1 MVLMRKWGEAVGR
14 ERGPL
19 HAAPEWRTWDRSSK
33 PAAFPLLVPVAGT
46 VKVSLHLVGPQNLLG
61 GFVAMPSLEPTDR
74 RPTGSGT
81 LSVSNSF
88 GK

>member
-19 HAAPEWRTWDRSSK
+19 HAAPEWRTWDKSSQ
-33 PAAFPLLVPVAGT
+33 PAAFPLLVPVVGT

-61 GFVAMPSLEPTDR
+61 GFVAMPSLEPTGDLPDR
-74 RPTGSGT
+74 AR
-81 LSVSNSF
+81 
-88 GK
+88 